1 MDDSSARFELK
12 KHYLVVSLAI
22 AIVALLA
29 IAPML
34 LRNYPIGHSTKFNL
48 SWAFQYQQQFF
59 GGQFYPRWLE
69 SSNFGFGNATFAFY
83 PPLCMV
89 MTLPFRLLGFG
100 LLGSLI
106 ASMWLAGVILGLGLY
121 LYSRRFFP
129 VWLAVVV
136 SGLGIMSP
144 YFAVDMYHRA
154 AIAEVWG
161 IVFIPWVLWATQ
173 RTIDVPERRYP
184 VLALTMSYGMMALSH
199 LPTLVIFTIVWVF
212 YPWVMSDR
220 AALGTSLGV
229 NVQRCYSGAILAFG
243 CTAFFLLPVL
253 LDQSFVYIEFVTEDP
268 EYRPQNRLIVNGILS
283 LHPKFSDHWFD
294 PVLSAVWWSAIA
306 VVAIAIGW
314 WLYKAGRDR
323 LRNLTTDDLS
333 PNPSPLRRGGLDD
346 PVTDPAL
353 ESGLRF
359 WLLSSIVAILM
370 MTDVLGWLYPLSH
383 LLLERIQFSWRW
395 FAITVVTVPLL
406 CGYLLFKLQTAI
418 AKGNWQPKLKQAAI
432 VAIVALLSLVQF
444 KITNQLANRAWYD
457 GTFLDKFEAA
467 IIQKRFPIEPNT
479 DGSSQPFFDWHRLY
493 ADGVALGD
501 VPEYRSDIS
510 RSFPIPPPRNQPL
523 VSVASGSV
531 AEVQVLQW
539 GYGFRRFEVNAPDT
553 AELLLRMLY
562 YPAWFVQID
571 GKFSPL
577 EVTQMGQLKVTVPA
591 GKHLVEVSYLGTLSD
606 WIGSGI
612 TVIALVITAV
622 WWRSNFA
629 FFAFSQQ
636 AWRSRSLIPT
646 ATLEEKDSSA

>member
-1 MDDSSARFELK
+1 MNGTSAKLELK
-12 KHYLVVSLAI
+12 PHYIVVTLAI
-22 AIVALLA
+22 ATVALLV

-34 LRNYPIGHSTKFNL
+34 VRNYPIGHSTKFNL

-129 VWLAVVV
+129 VWLALVI
-136 SGLGIMSP
+136 SSLAIISP
-144 YFAVDMYHRA
+144 YLAVDMYHRA

-173 RTIDVPERRYP
+173 RTIDLPERRYP
-184 VLALTMSYGMMALSH
+184 LLALIMSFGLMALSH
-199 LPTLVIFTIVWVF
+199 LPTLVIFTIVWGF

-220 AALGTSLGV
+220 SAPGTSLGV
-229 NVQRCYSGAILAFG
+229 NVRRCYSGAILAFG

-294 PVLSAVWWSAIA
+294 PVLSPVWWSVIAAITL
-306 VVAIAIGW
+306 AIGW
-314 WLYKAGRDR
+314 WLYRVWRDR
-323 LRNLTTDDLS
+323 LGNPTTVS
-333 PNPSPLRRGGLDD
+333 ITNVTNESNQSE
-346 PVTDPAL
+346 PVTDPVL
-353 ESGLRF
+353 ESGFRF
-359 WLLSSIVAILM
+359 WLLSSVLAILM

-406 CGYLLFKLQTAI
+406 CGYLLFKLQIAI
-418 AKGNWQPKLKQAAI
+418 AKGNWQPKLKQATIIIAI
-432 VAIVALLSLVQF
+432 FIISIVQF
-444 KITNQLANRAWYD
+444 KITNRLANRAWYD
-457 GTFLDKFEAA
+457 GTFLNKFEAA
-467 IIQKRFPIEPNT
+467 IVQKHFPIEPNT

-493 ADGVALGD
+493 TDGVALGD
-501 VPEYRSDIS
+501 VPEYRTDIS
-510 RSFPIPPPRNQPL
+510 RRFPIPPPRNQPL
-523 VSVASGSV
+523 VSVAHGSV
-531 AEVQVLQW
+531 ADVQILQW
-539 GYGFRRFEVNAPDT
+539 GYGFRRFNVNAPAT

-571 GKFSPL
+571 GKFVPL
-577 EVTQMGQLKVTVPA
+577 EVTQMGQLKVTVPE
-591 GKHLVEVSYLGTLSD
+591 GNHLVEVSYLGTLSD

-612 TVIALVITAV
+612 TVIALVVTAV

-629 FFAFSQQ
+629 LFTLSNLRL
-636 AWRSRSLIPT
+636 RSRSLIPT
-646 ATLEEKDSSA
+646 ATLEEKDSST

>member
-1 MDDSSARFELK
+1 MNDTSARSELK
-12 KHYLVVSLAI
+12 TNYKPHYIVVASAI

-48 SWAFQYQQQFF
+48 SWAFQYQQQFL

-83 PPLCMV
+83 PPICMV
-89 MTLPFRLLGFG
+89 MTLPFRVLGFN

-106 ASMWLAGVILGLGLY
+106 ASMWLAAVILGLGLY

-129 VWLAVVV
+129 VWLSVVV
-136 SGLGIMSP
+136 SGLGMMSP
-144 YFAVDMYHRA
+144 YLAVDMYHRA

-173 RTIDVPERRYP
+173 RALDLPERRYP
-184 VLALTMSYGMMALSH
+184 LLALIISYGLMALSH

-220 AALGTSLGV
+220 TSPSASLGV
-229 NVQRCYSGAILAFG
+229 NVRRCYSGAILAFG

-268 EYRPQNRLIVNGILS
+268 EYRPQNRLIVDGVLS

-294 PVLSAVWWSAIA
+294 PVLLPVWWSAIA
-306 VVAIAIGW
+306 AIALASGW
-314 WLYKAGRDR
+314 WLYRVWRDR
-323 LRNLTTDDLS
+323 DRITESITSTSNQS
-333 PNPSPLRRGGLDD
+333 
-346 PVTDPAL
+346 DPAIDPIL
-353 ESGLRF
+353 EAGFRF
-359 WLLSSIVAILM
+359 WLPSSILAILM

-406 CGYLLFKLQTAI
+406 CGYLLYKLQIAI
-418 AKGNWQPKLKQAAI
+418 AKGNWQPKLKQ
-432 VAIVALLSLVQF
+432 VAIVTVIALLSILQF
-444 KITNQLANRAWYD
+444 RITNQLANRAWYD
-457 GTFLDKFEAA
+457 GAFLNKFEAA
-467 IIQKRFPIEPNT
+467 IMQKRFPIEPNT

-501 VPEYRSDIS
+501 VPEYRTDIS

-531 AEVQVLQW
+531 ADVQILQW
-539 GYGFRRFEVNAPDT
+539 GYGFRRFAVNAPAT

-571 GKFSPL
+571 GKFVPL

-612 TVIALVITAV
+612 TVIALVITAIG
-622 WWRSNFA
+622 WRRNFA
-629 FFAFSQQ
+629 FLALPKQV
-636 AWRSRSLIPT
+636 SRSFIPE
-646 ATLEEKDSSA
+646 AKVEEIDSSTRST